1 MTALQVVLIVFF
13 SIMGLGLLIFLLML
27 ARYYLTPT
35 GGDITVFV
43 DPGEED
49 GCRFKVDLDSHPL
62 TWQDKKSIRF
72 RVNVRKPD
80 SQKNQDV

>member
-35 GGDITVFV
+35 GGEFIIFV
-43 DPGEED
+43 KPDDENETLY
-49 GCRFKVDLDSHPL
+49 KIDLDSHPL
-62 TWQDKKSIRF
+62 TWTDKKSIRF
-72 RVNVRKPD
+72 RVVVK
-80 SQKNQDV
+80 K